1 MGWNCVESPWSKQT
15 VCEEVSTGGTFES
28 YSTCRA
34 SGCERTFDS
43 GPCYEPAF
51 APIPTSTA
59 ASTVVVNPD
68 FLIYGCT
75 NPFDTNYNRDA
86 TIHNQTDCSGGI
98 IITGVNIS

>member
-15 VCEEVSTGGTFES
+15 VCEEVKSGGTFDS
-28 YSTCRA
+28 YYICRA

-51 APIPTSTA
+51 DPIPTSTA

-86 TIHNQTDCSGGI
+86 TVDDGSCSGGI
-98 IITGVNIS
+98 ISTEVNIS

>member
-15 VCEEVSTGGTFES
+15 VCEEVKSGGTFDS
-28 YSTCRA
+28 YYICRA

-51 APIPTSTA
+51 NPIRTSTA

-86 TIHNQTDCSGGI
+86 TVDDGSCSGGI
-98 IITGVNIS
+98 ISTEVNIS

>member
-15 VCEEVSTGGTFES
+15 VCEEVSTGGTFAS

-51 APIPTSTA
+51 DPIAMSTA
-59 ASTVVVNPD
+59 ASTVVVQSY
-68 FLIYGCT
+68 FHYLWL
-75 NPFDTNYNRDA
+75 
-86 TIHNQTDCSGGI
+86 H
-98 IITGVNIS
+98 